1 MLSLPRMTRRR
12 RIGTAT
18 FLTALALC
26 PIDGPAAAS
35 DPAFQQSVEEI
46 VRQYL
51 LAHPEIVEE
60 SLRTL
65 ESRRAAEERTRVR
78 SVIIE
83 RRAELLH
90 DSASPVSGNPTGTVT
105 LVEFFD
111 YRCGFCKRVAG
122 AVTRL
127 QQEDPGIRVV
137 YKDFPILGE
146 SSIFAARAALASNVQ
161 GKHTLFHEALLAA
174 DTDLTQDVVFRIAA
188 QVGLDVMR
196 LQTDMADPAVQAA
209 IDRNHKL
216 AADLGI
222 AGTPG
227 FIAGQELVPGA
238 MELEALKDFVARA
251 RSAE

>member
-1 MLSLPRMTRRR
+1 MLL
-12 RIGTAT
+12 TAT
-18 FLTALALC
+18 PTFAESTT
-26 PIDGPAAAS
+26 PA
-35 DPAFQQSVEEI
+35 DPAWQQTIDKAIE
-46 VRQYL
+46 QYIR
-51 LAHPEIVEE
+51 AHPEVIEQSLQALETKRQEE
-60 SLRTL
+60 ARLRMKAAL
-65 ESRRAAEERTRVR
+65 AARRND
-78 SVIIE
+78 
-83 RRAELLH
+83 LLN
-90 DSASPVSGNPTGTVT
+90 DPASPVSGNPTGTVT

-146 SSIFAARAALASNVQ
+146 PSVFAARAALASNVQ